1 MEKQSYVYM
10 LSSMRYGTLYVG
22 VTSDL
27 IRRVWQHREGLADG
41 FTKKHGVKTLVWFE
55 AHQDILE
62 AITREKQIK
71 KWNRDW
77 KITLIQKDNPFW
89 RDLYPDIVG

>member
-10 LSSMRYGTLYVG
+10 LSSTRYGTLYVG

-41 FTKKHGVKTLVWFE
+41 FTKKYGVKTLVWFE

-62 AITREKQIK
+62 AIKREKRIK

-77 KITLIQKDNPFW
+77 KIALIQKDNPFW
-89 RDLYPDIVG
+89 TDLYPEIIA